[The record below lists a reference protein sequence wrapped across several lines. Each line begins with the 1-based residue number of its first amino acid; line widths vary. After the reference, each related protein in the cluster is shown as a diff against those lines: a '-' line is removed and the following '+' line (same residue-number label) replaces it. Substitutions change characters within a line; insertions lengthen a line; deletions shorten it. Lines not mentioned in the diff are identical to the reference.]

1 MPLIAFAGTVIVFMG
16 FSLSALFAKRRSYLF
31 LGGVLWTALWGMLLL
46 SVIGMFARRLVG
58 FGVLVYGGL
67 FLMCA
72 FVLYDTQMIVEKVAA
87 GDVDYVSHAMELLI
101 DFVDIFKRLLLIM
114 LMNNQKRREPN
125 RRKRDE

>member
-1 MPLIAFAGTVIVFMG
+1 MG
-16 FSLSALFAKRRSYLF
+16 FSLSALFAKRKSYLF

-46 SVIGMFARRLVG
+46 SVVGMFARRLVG
-58 FGVLVYGGL
+58 FGVLLYGGL

-101 DFVDIFKRLLLIM
+101 DFVDIFKRLLIIM
-114 LMNNQKRREPN
+114 LMSDQRKRESD
-125 RRKRDE
+125 RRKRGE